1 MSKFI
6 SSYMCFLLFLANSM
20 SYLCQMSVKFKG
32 KLFNPFQSR
41 SWNQAITACARD
53 LGRRR
58 RRGSCR
64 VGGVVP
70 RRVGSGA
77 ISAMAACDGGMGLWT
92 FYCPGDSKINQK
104 ISRAIFTFTFFDL
117 LAPRPLSNPN
127 LEKSSILAFSLLEPI
142 RLQTS
147 FGSRKTH
154 S

>member
-1 MSKFI
+1 MREKSCYLTGGWRLMLERCEREI
-6 SSYMCFLLFLANSM
+6 LL
-20 SYLCQMSVKFKG
+20 CTG
-32 KLFNPFQSR
+32 
-41 SWNQAITACARD
+41 
-53 LGRRR
+53 LGSRR